1 MTSPHNTPGAA
12 FFVALAIVLF
22 FFVADGLVSWGALDW
37 TAAAGIA
44 ALFSTLPLLQALRD
58 ARRQEI

>member
-1 MTSPHNTPGAA
+1 MTFPHNAPGAA
-12 FFVALAIVLF
+12 FFVALAIILF

-44 ALFSTLPLLQALRD
+44 ALFSVLPLLRALHDVRQ
-58 ARRQEI
+58 QEI